1 MPDLV
6 LEVIGFLVIVS
17 LLAMFA
23 PPLIAGVVTGLAWL
37 FKK

>member
-1 MPDLV
+1 MA
-6 LEVIGFLVIVS
+6 EIIGFLVIVS

-23 PPLIAGVVTGLAWL
+23 PPLIAGAVTGLAWL

>member
-1 MPDLV
+1 MI
-6 LEVIGFLVIVS
+6 EFIGLLVIVS